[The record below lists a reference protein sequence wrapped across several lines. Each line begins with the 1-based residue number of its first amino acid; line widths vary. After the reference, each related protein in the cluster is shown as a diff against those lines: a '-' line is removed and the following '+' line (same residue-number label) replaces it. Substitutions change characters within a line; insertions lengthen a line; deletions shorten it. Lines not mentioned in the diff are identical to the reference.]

1 MYSLDW
7 FRRPGLFRRILNL
20 WPPMWGA
27 GISVREVS
35 DDFRYGKVRL
45 RMGLTNRNF
54 MGTHF
59 GGSLFAMTDMMYV
72 FMLLRYLGE
81 DHIVWDQSANIQFV
95 KPGRGDVYAEFFLTE
110 ERVEAIRARAAS
122 GEKCLEEF
130 DVEVQD
136 KEGKL
141 IAKVK
146 RTVYIRLKKNR
157 QQVTGKIRE
166 K

>member
-1 MYSLDW
+1 
-7 FRRPGLFRRILNL
+7 
-20 WPPMWGA
+20 MWGA